1 MSTFDRVAELISSQL
16 GIDKSKVTPEA
27 EIISGLGADSI
38 DVFEMI
44 MALEDE
50 LGIEVPEEKVQT
62 LKTVQDVIDLIDNKA

>member
-16 GIDKSKVTPEA
+16 GIDKSKVTPQS
-27 EIISGLGADSI
+27 EIISELGADSI

-50 LGIEVPEEKVQT
+50 LGIEVPEDKVQS
-62 LKTVQDVIDLIDNKA
+62 LKTVQDVVALLEDK

>member
-16 GIDKSKVTPEA
+16 GIDKSKVTPQS
-27 EIISGLGADSI
+27 EIISELGADSI

-50 LGIEVPEEKVQT
+50 LGIEVPEDKVQS
-62 LKTVQDVIDLIDNKA
+62 LKTVQDVVALIEDK